1 MPKIIENIR
10 ENLLEEA
17 RRQVME
23 EGYASMTIRSVAGA
37 CGVGV
42 GTVYNYFSSKDMLVA
57 EFMLTDWQ
65 KGIDRIKV
73 CCQEQEGLLVDV
85 ASDKA
90 LVQRA
95 ADRVFC
101 SIYDELRC
109 FMDKYA
115 ALFRDESAGVTF
127 ASAFPQR
134 HKQLRDQIAE
144 PVQALCKAQ
153 INASPEFLAD
163 FIAESMLTWTLDG
176 RSYKEISSLLLRLF

>member
-10 ENLLEEA
+10 EKLLEEA
-17 RRQVME
+17 KRQVME
-23 EGYASMTIRSVAGA
+23 EGYTSMTIRSVAGA
-37 CGVGV
+37 CGVGI

-57 EFMLTDWQ
+57 GFMLTDWQ
-65 KGIDRIKV
+65 DGIGRIKV
-73 CCQEQEGLLVDV
+73 CCQEQAGLLVD
-85 ASDKA
+85 ADSEKA
-90 LVQRA
+90 LAQRA
-95 ADRVFC
+95 ADQVLRC
-101 SIYDELRC
+101 IYDELRC

-153 INASPEFLAD
+153 VNASPEFLAD

-176 RSYKEISSLLLRLF
+176 RSYKEISSLLLQLF